1 MNEYFFHRW
10 KFIGGIFS
18 IIIFTIFFLLF
29 NGCNDPV
36 NIQKPIEAIKFDI
49 GLNDSLKLSEFVD
62 DVKYVNLKT
71 NFSITIEKI
80 KIFDN
85 KIFLLDALA
94 SRSLFIFNK
103 NGEVLQKIKGYK
115 DKYFRSPTDFII
127 NRDSTISIIDINHRR
142 IVVFD
147 KQYNF
152 KDKFIFNNMTF
163 FFESYFQKIYYF
175 DFTYMCNRRGSD
187 PNLIITNSDFE
198 IIDTRFPTNDLECM
212 SIFEYSTFSR
222 INNTLYYTPLFN
234 DTVYILDSLSITPHK
249 LIDFGHN
256 KFNPK
261 SVYPEQTPNFKY
273 NTVMNSEYAYN
284 FTNYFENSNFVVFN
298 YSYRKSDYF
307 AVYNKFN
314 NYSKAVKRVNN
325 DIDNTP
331 LSSVFWAQDSMLVF
345 FVENEIDE
353 EANKLFNDSIR
364 VTMKYNGQKNITL
377 ALAKLKK

>member
-163 FFESYFQKIYYF
+163 FFES
-175 DFTYMCNRRGSD
+175 
-187 PNLIITNSDFE
+187 
-198 IIDTRFPTNDLECM
+198 
-212 SIFEYSTFSR
+212 
-222 INNTLYYTPLFN
+222 
-234 DTVYILDSLSITPHK
+234 
-249 LIDFGHN
+249 
-256 KFNPK
+256 
-261 SVYPEQTPNFKY
+261 
-273 NTVMNSEYAYN
+273 
-284 FTNYFENSNFVVFN
+284 
-298 YSYRKSDYF
+298 
-307 AVYNKFN
+307 
-314 NYSKAVKRVNN
+314 
-325 DIDNTP
+325 
-331 LSSVFWAQDSMLVF
+331 
-345 FVENEIDE
+345 
-353 EANKLFNDSIR
+353 
-364 VTMKYNGQKNITL
+364 
-377 ALAKLKK
+377 

>member
-1 MNEYFFHRW
+1 
-10 KFIGGIFS
+10 
-18 IIIFTIFFLLF
+18 
-29 NGCNDPV
+29 
-36 NIQKPIEAIKFDI
+36 
-49 GLNDSLKLSEFVD
+49 
-62 DVKYVNLKT
+62 
-71 NFSITIEKI
+71 
-80 KIFDN
+80 
-85 KIFLLDALA
+85 
-94 SRSLFIFNK
+94 
-103 NGEVLQKIKGYK
+103 
-115 DKYFRSPTDFII
+115 
-127 NRDSTISIIDINHRR
+127 
-142 IVVFD
+142 
-147 KQYNF
+147 
-152 KDKFIFNNMTF
+152 
-163 FFESYFQKIYYF
+163 
-175 DFTYMCNRRGSD
+175 
-187 PNLIITNSDFE
+187 
-198 IIDTRFPTNDLECM
+198 M